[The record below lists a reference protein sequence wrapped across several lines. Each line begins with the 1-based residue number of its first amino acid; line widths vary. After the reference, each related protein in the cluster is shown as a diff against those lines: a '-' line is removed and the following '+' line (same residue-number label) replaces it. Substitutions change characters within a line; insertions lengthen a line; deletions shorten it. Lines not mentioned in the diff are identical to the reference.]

1 MAVSFLLHF
10 PDPCQ
15 PLEADSDG
23 GRYPPPCPA
32 EPGLSSPRSPGRFA
46 EANRS
51 AFRAATVRPACG
63 STFIILCW
71 VRTIHPKS
79 VVRVRSRIP
88 KNVDGRWSARILAN
102 AATPCWLRTTDHGLR
117 TNLMATVKF

>member
-1 MAVSFLLHF
+1 IIHHFGWRYPFCCTFPILL
-10 PDPCQ
+10 Q
-15 PLEADSDG
+15 PLTADSDG

-63 STFIILCW
+63 STFIILCRL
-71 VRTIHPKS
+71 RTIHPKS
-79 VVRVRSRIP
+79 VVRIRQLAFLGMRLH
-88 KNVDGRWSARILAN
+88 RW
-102 AATPCWLRTTDHGLR
+102 PRTTDFGPTL
-117 TNLMATVKF
+117 ATVKFDCDE